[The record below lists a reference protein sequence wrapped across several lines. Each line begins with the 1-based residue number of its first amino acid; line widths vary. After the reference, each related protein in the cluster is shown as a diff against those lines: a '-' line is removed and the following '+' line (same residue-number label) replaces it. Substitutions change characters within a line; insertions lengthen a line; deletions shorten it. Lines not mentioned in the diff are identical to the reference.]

1 MAKVKNILR
10 CYAMGIGIRSIANVF
25 RISRNTVRKYV
36 RWYQDSG
43 LTMPQVMQLS
53 DDHLQDLL
61 SEGRTRERTPSPR
74 QVELEALLPG
84 YAKRL
89 NRKGVTMK
97 SLYDEYAKAYPDGYK
112 ETFFKTLLRRYMCEV
127 KVVGHVEHPA
137 GDQMYIDYAGD
148 RNEPIINEEF
158 AAFAEFYN
166 CAVYPARVRRP
177 KDKALVENAVKLM
190 YRSVYQ
196 DISGLTFHNLE
207 SLNDA
212 IRTSLDAFNNKKM
225 ASRKQSRREQF
236 DEFEASFLQP
246 LPEMSFQM
254 NERKTATVLRNGYVT
269 LNKHHYRMP
278 KEYIGKRVDIIYD
291 ADTLSIYHGMKLV
304 TTHHRDDTPYAYTQ
318 KDVHKLPGRKGS
330 YEKDIEEIYQRAAQI
345 DNILLVYLKEVAA
358 EQKYPPIVFKACRGI
373 MSLENKSGLSR
384 LVAACAYATQGR
396 FYGYQAIKGILERG
410 EDMEFISSE
419 DGEFVATQPA
429 APVQHKN
436 IRGRDY
442 YSNKSKEEKN
452 GNK

>member
-318 KDVHKLPGRKGS
+318 KDVHILPGRKGS